1 MSSEGKWV
9 QLEIT
14 LLTKGLKVMI
24 PSYFDG
30 QAPVINMHKNVHSAF
45 SKLELTGKNYGT
57 FVYEGSSHKE
67 AILSPGL
74 SGNWGESHRSRLLIL
89 RIDQATVAQG

>member
-1 MSSEGKWV
+1 MGTVFQPLKKSEVMLSEGKWV

-30 QAPVINMHKNVHSAF
+30 QAPVINMHKNVHTAF
-45 SKLELTGKNYGT
+45 SKLKLTG
-57 FVYEGSSHKE
+57 
-67 AILSPGL
+67 
-74 SGNWGESHRSRLLIL
+74 
-89 RIDQATVAQG
+89 